1 MKIAVSGTHC
11 MGKSTYVKDFLKKWT
26 NYTTPEKS
34 YRDYIK
40 EKNLPHSKEG
50 TEESQKLILDA
61 LIDQQQGYSKSDNV
75 IFDRCILDNLAYS
88 SWLNLNGKVSD
99 KFLDESRILIRET
112 LKMFDVI
119 FYFPISKFNQIEL
132 VNDELRDPDPE
143 YRQEI
148 DNIFNIF
155 LESYRSGD
163 GRVFAADDAPPI
175 IEIFGNREERIA
187 MTGLYIDENGDQYG
201 EEESLLTDIYGNNL
215 KS

>member
-11 MGKSTYVKDFLKKWT
+11 TGKSTYVQDFLKNWK
-26 NYTTPEKS
+26 NYSTPEKS

-50 TEESQKLILDA
+50 TEESQKIILDA
-61 LIDQQQGYSKSDNV
+61 LIDQQQAYSKDDNV
-75 IFDRCILDNLAYS
+75 IFDRCVLDNLAYS

-99 KFLDESRILIRET
+99 KFLDESRILVRET

-119 FYFPISKFNQIEL
+119 FYFPITKVSPIKLEE
-132 VNDELRDPDPE
+132 DELRDNDPV

-155 LESYRSGD
+155 VESFRSGD
-163 GRVFAADDAPPI
+163 GRVFPADDTAPI
-175 IEIFGNREERIA
+175 IEIFGNREERIK
-187 MTGLYIDENGDQYG
+187 MTEFYINPEGKQYG
-201 EEESLLTDIYGNNL
+201 EEQSLITDIY
-215 KS
+215 S